1 MKGEV
6 TVGTVRGTRNDGRHV
21 LVRRDGTTMDVRF
34 EGSIK
39 PLVGAD
45 VIGRISYSRVGEAV
59 MTLKPSLSEA
69 LLEGNARIMTAGS
82 NPDLTARMLAKML
95 ARSKSATIAPG
106 VGSSIRRSPTS
117 ADPDLSWAL
126 SKFGPEADRLRVALN
141 VIDVQKVARSI
152 WQNSDLRDGS
162 LPADIEGSQR
172 SMNELVRLLRSG
184 FHPACS
190 RAIET
195 YTGNREISVNFV
207 LPYSPFA
214 GAHGFAREASRMDL
228 GTAPRIDMSISE
240 ARRLSSARTLAL
252 AIAHK
257 ALSAGA
263 GMQADVTQ
271 SPRAAHLANCI
282 ADAAAVLAFLADGG
296 RRQAVEE
303 YAALKESSFYF
314 GVAEDAET
322 ARPGVLVEATHN
334 VMKAALEE
342 RMGEGMSMRA
352 ILSTSARLAKKHAF
366 GVRRFEQDA
375 ERLTTEELD
384 AGAEAANRIA
394 IDLRDHSGEPVV
406 LECAEAYRDELRAL
420 VDEYEGDRIA
430 STRLQTFGQLHAPHA
445 FWAIFEEETAHLSE
459 DAYAPT
465 VSQMIA
471 DRSMLAD
478 RLRRARSRPA
488 VEDDVIEF
496 AEPFAP

>member
-1 MKGEV
+1 MKGEI
-6 TVGTVRGTRNDGRHV
+6 TVGTVRGTRPDGRHI
-21 LVRRDGTTMDVRF
+21 LVRRDGTTTDVRF
-34 EGSIK
+34 EGAIK

-45 VIGRISYSRVGEAV
+45 VVGRISYNTVGEAV
-59 MTLKPSLSEA
+59 MTLKPSLTDA
-69 LLEGNARIMTAGS
+69 LLEGSVRIMTAGAD
-82 NPDLTARMLAKML
+82 PDLTARMLAKML

-106 VGSSIRRSPTS
+106 VGSSIRRTPTS
-117 ADPDLSWAL
+117 ADPDLAWAL
-126 SKFGPEADRLRVALN
+126 SKFGPEADRMRVALN
-141 VIDVQKVARSI
+141 VIDVQKVARSV
-152 WQNSDLRDGS
+152 WQNSELRDGS

-190 RAIET
+190 RTIEAF
-195 YTGNREISVNFV
+195 TGNREISVNFV

-214 GAHGFAREASRMDL
+214 GASGFARSVSGMDL
-228 GTAPRIDMSISE
+228 GTCPRIDMTVSE

-282 ADAAAVLAFLADGG
+282 ADASAVLAFLADGG
-296 RRQAVEE
+296 RRSAAEE
-303 YAALKESSFYF
+303 YVALKESSFFF
-314 GVAEDAET
+314 GVSEDAET

-334 VMKAALEE
+334 VMRAALEE
-342 RMGEGMSMRA
+342 NVTEATTMRA
-352 ILSTSARLAKKHAF
+352 ILSVSARLAKKHAF

-375 ERLTTEELD
+375 GRLTDAELD

-394 IDLRDHSGEPVV
+394 VDLRDHAGEPVV
-406 LECAEAYRDELRAL
+406 LECADAYREELATL
-420 VDEYEGDRIA
+420 VAEFEGDPIA
-430 STRLQTFGQLHAPHA
+430 STRLQTFGRLHAPHA
-445 FWAIFEEETAHLSE
+445 FAPIFEEETAHLGE

-465 VSQMIA
+465 IAQMIS

-478 RLRRARSRPA
+478 RLRMAKSRYSA
-488 VEDDVIEF
+488 EDDVLEF
-496 AEPFAP
+496 SETFAP